1 VYTLIGLFLLFI
13 FLFFSAFSFFTFF
26 RLEERFPDSSLV
38 VSLSSAFLLLTM
50 LGLLSVVVSP
60 DATRIA
66 IVLLFVFYLYVVFTS
81 RKFRSFFRVVKEDS
95 KAIIAWVMLALIA
108 TLFSSFNVPNQGNL
122 PDGAYVFKEWNKPVQ
137 MQWIS
142 GALPMDN
149 ALPYYTAEFLVR
161 NQNIEVDHPIF
172 PGQEIILRTYG
183 LPFSYLAIRSLVDT
197 SSETLEIPRFRY
209 VETDWPDVRP
219 LYSDNRYGLFNGVSF
234 GVLSFLLFCILYI
247 ARRLIGNRFIVHI
260 AILFTT
266 TPFFLQQTYFTW
278 SKNFALAF
286 ALLLFY
292 FRKSQSKFL
301 TSILIFLGF
310 FAHPMFLI
318 YMVALLGF
326 GWVIER
332 KIYGHLALQYLL
344 FEIAWRLYVF
354 TTGLESNLI
363 QQNFKLNSDIINQ
376 IAARMVSLA
385 NVFNLDYLRGF
396 PFNLTQFAFG
406 SIGSVI
412 TVSILSFAIT
422 LIRSLNPKLVATAPK
437 GKTNQ
442 GLVDNYHFLIFGLL
456 ALLICAGIYSTPAPL
471 IMFGGQILSIAVIY
485 QFSARVHRGYEFFLP
500 IMVNLF
506 IIFAWVRVINVEG
519 FQLL

>member
-1 VYTLIGLFLLFI
+1 MLLFVL
-13 FLFFSAFSFFTFF
+13 LFSSAFTFFTFF

-38 VSLSSAFLLLTM
+38 VSLSGAFLLLMT

-60 DATRIA
+60 AVTRIA
-66 IVLLFVFYLYVVFTS
+66 IVLLFIFYLHVMITS
-81 RKFRSFFRVVKEDS
+81 RKFRSFLRVVKKDS
-95 KAIIAWVMLALIA
+95 IAITAWILLALFA
-108 TLFSSFNVPNQGNL
+108 TVFSTFNVPSQGNL

-137 MQWIS
+137 MQWVS
-142 GALPMDN
+142 GSLPMDN

-161 NQNIEVDHPIF
+161 DQNVEVDHPIF

-183 LPFSYLAIRSLVDT
+183 LPFSYLAIRSLIDT
-197 SSETLEIPRFRY
+197 SHETLEIPRFRY

-219 LYSDNRYGLFNGVSF
+219 LYSDDRYGLFNGVSF
-234 GVLSFLLFCILYI
+234 GVLSFLMFCIIYI

-278 SKNFALAF
+278 SKNLALAF

-292 FRKSQSKFL
+292 YRKSQSKFL

-310 FAHPMFLI
+310 FSHPMFLI

-332 KIYGHLALQYLL
+332 KIYGHLALQYLVFDL
-344 FEIAWRLYVF
+344 AWRLYVF

-363 QQNFKLNSDIINQ
+363 QQNFKLNSDIVNQ
-376 IAARMVSLA
+376 IASRVVSLA

-406 SIGSVI
+406 AIGSVI
-412 TVSILSFAIT
+412 TVSIFSFAIT
-422 LIRSLNPKLVATAPK
+422 IISSLNPKKAVIGTK
-437 GKTNQ
+437 GKKDQAQIENF
-442 GLVDNYHFLIFGLL
+442 NFFIFAFF
-456 ALLICAGIYSTPAPL
+456 ALLVSAAIYSTPAPL
-471 IMFGGQILSIAVIY
+471 LMFGGQVLSIAVIF
-485 QFSARVHRGYEFFLP
+485 QISVRANRGYEFYLP
-500 IMVNLF
+500 IMANLF
-506 IIFAWVRVINVEG
+506 IIFAWARVINVEG
-519 FQLL
+519 LQLL

>member
-1 VYTLIGLFLLFI
+1 MYTLMGLSLLLV
-13 FLFFSAFSFFTFF
+13 FLFSSAFSFFIFF

-66 IVLLFVFYLYVVFTS
+66 IVLLFFFSLYVLITS

-95 KAIIAWVMLALIA
+95 KAITAWVMLALVA
-108 TLFSSFNVPNQGNL
+108 TLFSSFNVPSQNNL
-122 PDGAYVFKEWNKPVQ
+122 PDGAYVFKEWSKPVQ

-161 NQNIEVDHPIF
+161 NQNVEVDHPIF

-197 SSETLEIPRFRY
+197 SSETLEIPKFRY

-219 LYSDNRYGLFNGVSF
+219 LYSDNRYGLFNGVAF
-234 GVLSFLLFCILYI
+234 GVLSFLLFCIIYI

-278 SKNFALAF
+278 SKNLALAF

-292 FRKSQSKFL
+292 YRKSQSKFL

-332 KIYGHLALQYLL
+332 KIYGNLALQYLVFDL
-344 FEIAWRLYVF
+344 AWRLYVF

-363 QQNFKLNSDIINQ
+363 QQNFKLSSDIINQ
-376 IAARMVSLA
+376 IASRVVSIA

-396 PFNLTQFAFG
+396 PFNLTQFAYG

-412 TVSILSFAIT
+412 TVSILSFVIT
-422 LIRSLNPKLVATAPK
+422 LIRSLNPKLVSTASK
-437 GKTNQ
+437 GKTSL
-442 GLVDNYHFLIFGLL
+442 GPLDNYHFLVFGLF
-456 ALLICAGIYSTPAPL
+456 ALLICSGIYSTPAPL
-471 IMFGGQILSIAVIY
+471 IMFGGQILSIAVIF
-485 QFSARVHRGYEFFLP
+485 QFSARAKQGYEFYLP